1 MKTKTIAFS
10 RRQFLKG
17 TGALIVAF
25 NLFPPPSSLFAQSMP
40 SGGEPDPTQL
50 DSWIAIHPDGTVTVF
65 TSKVELGTGIET
77 ALAQIAAE
85 ELDVPWS
92 KIKVDMGDTSKT
104 VDQAT
109 TSGSRTIER
118 AGPQVRQAAAAARKE
133 LLRLAGEKL
142 GASPDR
148 LTVRDGVVSVSGNP
162 AKRVSYGQLIGG
174 KRFNVRIQAE
184 GKGNDLK
191 LAQDVKAKDPK
202 DYHTVGT
209 TVKRFDLPP
218 KLTGEMIYIQ
228 DARVRGML
236 HGRPVRPPVI
246 NTAPAAVDEESVR
259 HIPGFVK
266 VVREGNFV
274 GVVAKTEWAAIQA
287 AKALKVTWSA
297 AKFQLPANAEELY
310 AYLKNTKSF
319 TTLKAADRGNPN
331 TALAQAK
338 KRYEATYRWPFQMH
352 GMIGPSCAIADVRG
366 DQATV
371 WSGCQGPFR
380 TRASIASLLK
390 IPERSV
396 RVIYHEASG
405 SYGRMSND
413 DSAEDAA
420 LLSRAVNAPVRVQWS
435 REDEH
440 GWEPKGPA
448 QLQTV
453 RAALDE
459 AGKITAW
466 EFTDH
471 SLPWTVSS
479 LTTLLASEQIG
490 IKSKSPG
497 SGNGNQGGGE
507 IYAFENS
514 KVTAEEIP
522 WLQPDPIPLRTSNL
536 RAPGQLS
543 RAFASETLLNEIA
556 ADLGADPVE
565 FRLPY
570 LSGDKRA
577 TDILKAAAAQA
588 QWQKRPSPNAGS
600 SGAVVTGRG
609 IAMTRRAG
617 GYAAAVA
624 DVEVNKSTGKVTV
637 QRVTLAHDC
646 GLIVNPDGVKNQVE
660 GNIVQG
666 VSRALLEEVAFD
678 ASGVTSLDWASYPIL
693 RFPEMPVLDVV
704 LVNRQDVA
712 PLGAGELATVP
723 VPAAIANAIFD
734 ATGIR
739 LREVPFTP
747 KRILAALEAVSKA
760 SRTS

>member
-1 MKTKTIAFS
+1 MKMKKLDFT
-10 RRQFLKG
+10 RREFLKG
-17 TGALIVAF
+17 TGALVVSF
-25 NLFPPPSSLFAQSMP
+25 NLFPSPSSLFAQTNS

-50 DSWIAIHPDGTVTVF
+50 DSWIAVSQDGTVTVF

-85 ELDVPWS
+85 ELDVPWR

-133 LLRLAGEKL
+133 LLRLAAEKL
-142 GASPDR
+142 GASADR
-148 LTVRDGVVSVSGNP
+148 LIVRDGVVSVSGNP
-162 AKRVSYGQLIGG
+162 AKRIAYGQLIGG

-191 LAQDVKAKDPK
+191 LAQDVKPKDPK

-209 TVKRFDLPP
+209 AVRRFDLPP

-228 DARVRGML
+228 DARIPGML
-236 HGRPVRPPVI
+236 HGRVVRPPVV
-246 NTAPAAVDEESVR
+246 NTAPASIDEASVR
-259 HIPGFVK
+259 NIPGFVK

-274 GVVAKTEWAAIQA
+274 GVVAKTEWAAIQSA
-287 AKALKVTWSA
+287 QALKVVWSP
-297 AKFQLPANAEELY
+297 AKFKLPANADELY
-310 AYLKNTKSF
+310 AYLKDTKSF
-319 TTLKAADRGNPN
+319 TTLKAADKGNP
-331 TALAQAK
+331 TAAFAQAK
-338 KRYEATYRWPFQMH
+338 KQYEATYRWPFQMH
-352 GMIGPSCAIADVRG
+352 AMIGPSCAIADVRG
-366 DQATV
+366 DKATI

-390 IPERSV
+390 IPQTNV

-413 DSAEDAA
+413 DGAEDAA
-420 LLSRAVNAPVRVQWS
+420 LLSRAVGAPVRVQWS
-435 REDEH
+435 RQDEH

-448 QLQTV
+448 QLQTLKAGV
-453 RAALDE
+453 DE
-459 AGKITAW
+459 TGKIIAW
-466 EFTDH
+466 EFIDY
-471 SLPWTVSS
+471 SFPWTVSA

-507 IYAFENS
+507 VYAFENS
-514 KVTAEEIP
+514 KVIAEEIP
-522 WLQPDPIPLRTSNL
+522 WLQPEPIPLRTSNL

-543 RAFASETLLNEIA
+543 RTFASETLLNEIA
-556 ADLGADPVE
+556 ADLGVDPVDL
-565 FRLPY
+565 RLPY
-570 LSGDKRA
+570 LTGDARG
-577 TDILKAAAAQA
+577 TEILKAAAAKA
-588 QWQKRPSPNAGS
+588 QWQKRAPWTVKST
-600 SGAVVTGRG
+600 GATATGRG

-624 DVEVNKSTGKVTV
+624 DVEVNKSTGKVNV
-637 QRVTLAHDC
+637 LRVTLAHDC

-660 GNIVQG
+660 GNIIQG

-678 ASGVTSLDWASYPIL
+678 SSGVTNLDWSSYPIL
-693 RFPEMPVLDVV
+693 RFPDMPALDVV
-704 LVNRQDVA
+704 LINRQDVP
-712 PLGAGELATVP
+712 PLGAGELATVS

-734 ATGIR
+734 ATGVR
-739 LREVPFTP
+739 LREVPFSP
-747 KRILAALEAVSKA
+747 KRILAGLEAVSKISKA
-760 SRTS
+760 S